1 MSKRAKIAALTVGVG
16 VAAFT
21 IANSTLQSQPLPSA
35 STTSLPPIGL
45 LPKPAQIVVEG
56 VTKKAVTIANPRQAE
71 GLTFFVT
78 DVATSSRG
86 VILSVPEFGPS
97 GTIIFGGET
106 GSGGGFRDRFLAGA
120 ARKKCDNR
128 HDRALGGY
136 SLAVA
141 LFVLLAAAAG
151 AGVVASDLGCCS
163 ADGLDLLPAALGLHG
178 GGLIGGGRGEGGVGG
193 VSVGQGHLERG
204 GGGFAL
210 FGRTGVDLEHHTD
223 DPFA

>member
-1 MSKRAKIAALTVGVG
+1 MSKQVKIAALTVGVAL
-16 VAAFT
+16 AAFT
-21 IANSTLQSQPLPSA
+21 IANSTLQSQPLPST

-106 GSGGGFRDRFLAGA
+106 GSGGGFRTRFL
-120 ARKKCDNR
+120 NTPMPF
-128 HDRALGGY
+128 
-136 SLAVA
+136 ST
-141 LFVLLAAAAG
+141 
-151 AGVVASDLGCCS
+151 S
-163 ADGLDLLPAALGLHG
+163 ADLRLD
-178 GGLIGGGRGEGGVGG
+178 IGGPATVILSGYW
-193 VSVGQGHLERG
+193 STQQPDITTID
-204 GGGFAL
+204 A
-210 FGRTGVDLEHHTD
+210 T
-223 DPFA
+223 P